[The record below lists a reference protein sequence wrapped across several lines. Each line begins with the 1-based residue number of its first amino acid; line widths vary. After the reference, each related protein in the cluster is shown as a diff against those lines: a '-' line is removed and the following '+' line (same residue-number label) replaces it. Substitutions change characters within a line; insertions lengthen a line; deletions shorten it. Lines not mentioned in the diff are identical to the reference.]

1 MLNSEIA
8 EDKMQQKDDPKKI
21 DLLKSVKAM
30 EQDMESVEYKLI
42 DKVEANSDDKYYVSA
57 YKIYLNLIWLNGEIG
72 TGAGDVAG
80 GADFAPTDTDMSLL
94 AMIEKDLA
102 AATEDYQETD
112 GPAVPCVQSLA
123 RTAGSDSSDLRD
135 AASRE
140 QRRCGDGAIRVCISL
155 KDYGRK

>member
-1 MLNSEIA
+1 
-8 EDKMQQKDDPKKI
+8 
-21 DLLKSVKAM
+21 
-30 EQDMESVEYKLI
+30 MESVEYKLI

-102 AATEDYQETD
+102 AATEDYKKLMDQQF
-112 GPAVPCVQSLA
+112 PAFNRSLEQQGVTPLTSA
-123 RTAGSDSSDLRD
+123 MPPAESSAAAGM
-135 AASRE
+135 E
-140 QRRCGDGAIRVCISL
+140 Q
-155 KDYGRK
+155 